1 MEQGSSEM
9 SKRRASRE
17 HVRVTRGKQGGS
29 CKDWPPAHR
38 QESARSQSP
47 PTSAGKDRMSG
58 DLDNCEYDDAT
69 EGLITRHGM
78 GRTQRLVLVAAAPNF
93 SINIYL

>member
-1 MEQGSSEM
+1 M
-9 SKRRASRE
+9 
-17 HVRVTRGKQGGS
+17 RGLAAGR
-29 CKDWPPAHR
+29 R

-69 EGLITRHGM
+69 EGLITRHGT
-78 GRTQRLVLVAAAPNF
+78 GRTQQLVLVAAAPNF